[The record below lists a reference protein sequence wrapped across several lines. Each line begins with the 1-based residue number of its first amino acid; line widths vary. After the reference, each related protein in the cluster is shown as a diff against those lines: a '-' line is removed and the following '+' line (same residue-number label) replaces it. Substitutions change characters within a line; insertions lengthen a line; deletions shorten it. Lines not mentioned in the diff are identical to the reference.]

1 MKYRALLELGLS
13 HSYYRDG
20 RCPDFA
26 IEPSVETAQLL
37 RRHRCLCKAAPSA
50 LHIAIAE
57 DGSSGQPFVPLAAP
71 TTLRFYLKLQR
82 SDFVLITDLTSLSA
96 LSAPTFSSAGLPLGQ
111 GGDLLLKGGGEARLP
126 QGVFA
131 AAELTLDRHG
141 TGPAAPQFRIAFQ
154 AKRARWAYYCITDL
168 AASEGE
174 LTVADANP
182 GGPAEILFGE
192 GSRTAL
198 EEAPDPAD
206 PIAVQFLGRYPG
218 MRCVRFISDNAVA
231 CREEPRRYL
240 ELRRGMERI
249 CAPLPNPPVRNVA
262 RIAAPSP
269 PQDVLYEILKYRT
282 RPFA

>member
-1 MKYRALLELGLS
+1 MKYRALLELALF

-20 RCPDFA
+20 RCPDFT
-26 IEPSVETAQLL
+26 IEPSSETARLL
-37 RRHRCLCKAAPSA
+37 RNHRCQCKTTSSA
-50 LHIAIAE
+50 IHIAIAE
-57 DGSSGQPFVPLAAP
+57 AGSSGQPLVPLPAQ
-71 TTLRFYLKLQR
+71 TVLRFYLKLQR
-82 SDFVLITDLTSLSA
+82 SDFALLTDLASLSA
-96 LSAPTFSSAGLPLGQ
+96 MSAPTFSSTGLPTGQ
-111 GGDLLLKGGGEARLP
+111 GGDLLLTRGGEARLP
-126 QGVFA
+126 EGVFA
-131 AAELTLDRHG
+131 QAELTLDGHG

-154 AKRARWAYYCITDL
+154 AKSARWAYYCITDL

-182 GGPAEILFGE
+182 GGPAEVLFGE
-192 GSRTAL
+192 GSRTTL

-206 PIAVQFLGRYPG
+206 PIAVQFVGRYPG
-218 MRCVRFISDNAVA
+218 MRCVRFLSDNAVA

-249 CAPLPNPPVRNVA
+249 SAPLPNPPVRNVA
-262 RIAAPSP
+262 RIASPHP